1 MKITQFEIKFENH
14 QAVFEAGSEIIGN
27 IILNLERPMK
37 MRRITIYFEGKGK
50 AFWDVRSGKHTTKYR
65 GHETYLNHTILVFGG
80 AGQNSDSAVEHP
92 AGQHVY
98 PFSLHLPS
106 TIPSSFEGRRGYVR
120 YTCKANIDRPWKFDE
135 STKRA
140 FTVIR
145 HLDLNLV
152 PNVLMPSRLVEQE
165 TIQGCCCEEGK
176 VKVMLGINKTGFVP
190 GEHLVYDIEV
200 ENNSEN
206 TITSLSLELK
216 QEATYTGYSDSLF
229 SSGNPH
235 YHQKVDTFN
244 LVSGNLSIPQGTTK
258 AFHQASV
265 IPSLPPS
272 KLEGCRIVDITYTV
286 VLKVPCG
293 WSTIKIMQAII
304 IGTIPARPP
313 VFTPPTAPTPPA
325 GPGMEFSSI
334 GLDPNMQPPAYSAPE
349 EPPPSYAECVFGRVT
364 IQDENDDEHTG
375 GENSWAP
382 AYPYYDWSRH
392 SNQTYG
398 GEQATVPQ
406 MAPPAY
412 DD

>member
-1 MKITQFEIKFENH
+1 MKLTLFDIKFES
-14 QAVFEAGSEIIGN
+14 QLGVFDAGSEIIGQ
-27 IILNLERPMK
+27 IIINLERPMK

-50 AFWDVRSGKHTTKYR
+50 SYWDVRSGKHTTKYR
-65 GHETYLNHTILVFGG
+65 GHENYLNHTILVFGS
-80 AGQNSDSAVEHP
+80 GQSADNVIEHP
-92 AGQHVY
+92 AGHHVY
-98 PFSLHLPS
+98 PFTLPLPS

-145 HLDLNLV
+145 HLDLNTI
-152 PNVLMPSRLVEQE
+152 PNILMPERLVEQE

-176 VKVMLGINKTGFVP
+176 VKVTLGINKRGYVP

-206 TITSLSLELK
+206 TISFLSLELR

-244 LVSGNLSIPQGTTK
+244 LVSGNLSIPQGATK
-258 AFHQASV
+258 TFHQASV
-265 IPSLPPS
+265 VPSLPPS
-272 KLEGCRIVDITYTV
+272 KLEGCQIVDIIYNV

-293 WSTIKIMQAII
+293 WSTLKLVQGII
-304 IGTIPARPP
+304 IGTIPARMPAY
-313 VFTPPTAPTPPA
+313 TPPTVPSAPDT
-325 GPGMEFSSI
+325 EFSSI
-334 GLDPNMQPPAYSAPE
+334 GPDPSMQPPAYTAPD

-375 GENSWAP
+375 GESSWAP

-398 GEQATVPQ
+398 GAQATVPR

-412 DD
+412 GD